1 MGQNIRCSCG
11 YEPKFQEEFNM
22 LELWGCAK
30 AVVKSTGGFGQS
42 VTMCSARDHR
52 EAAEDIQEDP
62 NAFVDSYKQVIN
74 PPKNEP
80 KK

>member
-22 LELWGCAK
+22 LETWGCAK
-30 AVVKSTGGFGQS
+30 AVVRSTGGFGQA
-42 VTMCSARDHR
+42 VTLCSAVGTG
-52 EAAEDIQEDP
+52 EPAEDIQEDP
-62 NAFVDSYKQVIN
+62 NAFIESYKQVIN
-74 PPKNEP
+74 PPKDGP